1 MEHNRRPPGADTMA
15 MVIGSMLLWAAI
27 SDSASGQTDSAETGT
42 DSTEVYE
49 TAHYPVLQLPQT
61 LWTWL
66 VYPIGQ
72 TTIYAEHEKLPKKVR
87 EWFTNE
93 EQTFGIFP
101 HVQLGGET
109 STAGGGQ
116 LFLFTRSHQL
126 NAAYTL
132 RDADRHSGSLQY
144 TDFAGATTYWDVE
157 ADYLKTNDEGSTANG
172 SVEDRLGAL
181 FAVERADI
189 LATVGWRSNDGPLH
203 LYNKGFSVEGRVGW
217 GSRDFSTQVPT
228 TPLVVGACGLTPAA
242 SQLGGLGK
250 AISLFRVGA
259 TIDYDDRDFEA
270 PVRSLSHPLN
280 YHFPGR
286 MLIHHQ
292 DAYHPFRNTF
302 YPENGNQLKAEID
315 YVTGSDEARFIRLA
329 AEAQRFQTLFWSNRI
344 LAGRVRLDRVHGID
358 DGLVPFSDLPHLGGS
373 QRLRGYERGALRGQG
388 SLLLA
393 VEYRWPV
400 WDTWNAF
407 LFHEEGQVFDQ
418 YGDIDVDSSV
428 SSTGGGMSLRSQTGL
443 LLGLRLAHS
452 AEETLLTGFSLEQK
466 F

>member
-1 MEHNRRPPGADTMA
+1 MA

-126 NAAYTL
+126 NAAYMP

-217 GSRDFSTQVPT
+217 GS
-228 TPLVVGACGLTPAA
+228 
-242 SQLGGLGK
+242 
-250 AISLFRVGA
+250 
-259 TIDYDDRDFEA
+259 
-270 PVRSLSHPLN
+270 
-280 YHFPGR
+280 
-286 MLIHHQ
+286 
-292 DAYHPFRNTF
+292 
-302 YPENGNQLKAEID
+302 
-315 YVTGSDEARFIRLA
+315 
-329 AEAQRFQTLFWSNRI
+329 
-344 LAGRVRLDRVHGID
+344 
-358 DGLVPFSDLPHLGGS
+358 
-373 QRLRGYERGALRGQG
+373 
-388 SLLLA
+388 
-393 VEYRWPV
+393 
-400 WDTWNAF
+400 
-407 LFHEEGQVFDQ
+407 
-418 YGDIDVDSSV
+418 
-428 SSTGGGMSLRSQTGL
+428 
-443 LLGLRLAHS
+443 
-452 AEETLLTGFSLEQK
+452 
-466 F
+466 